1 MNKID
6 DKNLDVVKVLMSS
19 SNNESQSIHI
29 TSEVLD
35 PATSNFNPDGEI
47 VFNIRKAGVINK
59 SSAVHI
65 TVKGSNAV
73 SRLTIAGGI
82 FGLFK
87 RAELRTSKGVSIC
100 QSEDIGN
107 LAAMRN
113 KFTEMSVREK
123 RGVLLNGTYECYQ
136 SLLNNQST
144 SNAAEQVAYRIK
156 GDYAAG
162 AGDKPIQYRLGT
174 NEIEYQITLEQ
185 LFPESV
191 YYQLPVFLIDGNL
204 QLVLTCADQLERG
217 TASSGDP
224 DDLPGGTNGNTIDIV
239 KCQYVSDHLFFDSKT
254 MQQLRAKSETS
265 GIPIPYNDFNLVNLT
280 LNSPNTA
287 IAGDANEQK
296 EFRKF
301 LGLSG
306 LDLKY
311 MMFQQQPDPK
321 DTDSIKRNMINGGY
335 CSRGSWYGGTNTDRK
350 GGVELNVIVNNQ
362 QYYPIDI
369 QKDSRFYSELEL
381 IHKRPICVP
390 RHVYSASGA
399 VVDERLKADSTGQ
412 NTALNLPSSNNL
424 LSTETYYGVS
434 QQENL
439 TSNSNY
445 LGINFATVPG
455 AVLNSGRK
463 VGFSPIELKYLRQFT
478 EKNDDNLL
486 LKVFACVGRIM
497 IIRNGE
503 VAVSFS

>member
-1 MNKID
+1 MIDNKDPDITRI
-6 DKNLDVVKVLMSS
+6 LMSS
-19 SNNESQSIHI
+19 ANNESQSIHI

-35 PATSNFNPDGEI
+35 PATANFGEDGEI

-59 SSAVHI
+59 SSAVHL

-73 SRLTIAGGI
+73 SRLTVAGGA
-82 FGLFK
+82 FALFK
-87 RAELRTSKGVSIC
+87 RAELRTSKGVVIC
-100 QSEDIGN
+100 QSEGIAD
-107 LAAMRN
+107 LAAYRN
-113 KFTEMSVREK
+113 RFTEMSVREK
-123 RGVLLNGTYECYQ
+123 RGVLLNGTYECYE
-136 SLLNNQST
+136 SLLNNQSN
-144 SNAAEQVAYRIK
+144 SNAAEQVAYRLK

-162 AGDKPIQYRLGT
+162 NGDKPIQYRLGT

-191 YYQLPVFLIDGNL
+191 YYQIPVFLIDGNL
-204 QLVLTCADQLERG
+204 QLVLTCNDQLERG
-217 TASSGDP
+217 SASSGDP
-224 DDLPGGTNGNTIDIV
+224 DDLPGGSNGHTIDII

-265 GIPIPYNDFNLVNLT
+265 GIPIPYNDFNLVSMTLT
-280 LNSPNTA
+280 SPNEA
-287 IAGDANEQK
+287 IAADANEQK

-301 LGLSG
+301 LGLSN

-311 MMFQQQPDPK
+311 LMIQQQPNFK
-321 DTDSIKRNMINGGY
+321 DAGSIGRNFLNGGY
-335 CSRGSWYGGTNTDRK
+335 CSRGSWYGGTNTDKK

-369 QKDSRFYSELEL
+369 QKDSRFYTELEL
-381 IHKRPICVP
+381 IHKRPLCVP
-390 RHVYSASGA
+390 RTVYSASGQ

-424 LSTETYYGVS
+424 ISTETYYNVS
-434 QQENL
+434 QQDNL
-439 TSNSNY
+439 TANAQY
-445 LGINFATVPG
+445 LGVNFASVPG

-463 VGFSPIELKYLRQFT
+463 IGFSPIELKYIRQFT
-478 EKNDDNLL
+478 ENNDDSLL
-486 LKVFACVGRIM
+486 LRVFACVGRIM
-497 IIRNGE
+497 IIRDGE